1 MATRL
6 VPHALDIEAEI
17 VSIRKQLAE
26 IDKLR
31 VDTRFVPW
39 HFLVGGITAGA
50 TLVGGTAAVVKIF
63 F

>member
-6 VPHALDIEAEI
+6 DPHQLDIEAQI
-17 VSIRKQLAE
+17 VSIQKQLAE

-31 VDTRFVPW
+31 VDTKFVPW
-39 HFLVGGITAGA
+39 HFLVGGLTSGAALVGA
-50 TLVGGTAAVVKIF
+50 TAAIVKIF